1 MTPTEDRRAFV
12 LLLTGPA
19 GAGKSATARAWAALQ
34 PGYVAHI
41 ELDNVRDQII
51 TGFADPRDGWND
63 EADWQY
69 TIARQN
75 CADMARRYVRE
86 GITCVIDDAIFPAW
100 NRVNFDGWRTAL
112 GDVPRMLIALAPLFE
127 EVAARNAQRT
137 GSRLLALDMLRTI
150 YDMMEPW
157 RDQSD
162 VPLIDT
168 THLSVEETAQAIQ
181 RTLDRLQPPRE

>member
-1 MTPTEDRRAFV
+1 MTRIEDGRAFV

-19 GAGKSATARAWAALQ
+19 GAGKSAAARAWASLQ

-51 TGFADPRDGWND
+51 TGFADPRDGWNA

-86 GITCVIDDAIFPAW
+86 GMTCVIDDAIFPAW
-100 NRVNFDGWRTAL
+100 DRVNVEGWRTAL
-112 GDVPRMLIALAPLFE
+112 GDVPHNLIALLPRFE
-127 EVAARNAQRT
+127 AVSARNAQRS
-137 GSRLLALDMLRTI
+137 GSRLLATDMLRTI

-162 VPLIDT
+162 VTMTDT
-168 THLSVEETAQAIQ
+168 TRLSIEETAQAIQ
-181 RTLDRLQPPRE
+181 RMLDRLQQPRV